1 MRKFG
6 ITRRVD
12 ELGRIVI
19 PKAIRTNFKIHH
31 GDVLEIFIQDNKI
44 VLQKFNMIGNLND
57 SLSGLLVLIAKTI
70 NANIIITDTDK
81 YIFTFGEE
89 YKGLLNKEISSEIYD
104 LINKRSKL
112 KLNNYTFLNTKVN
125 FLFEPIILNG
135 DILGSII
142 FIFKKAEI
150 RQKDEEICSIVN
162 KLFINHLEF

>member
-1 MRKFG
+1 MGKFG

-44 VLQKFNMIGNLND
+44 VLQKFSMIGNLNN
-57 SLSGLLVLIAKTI
+57 SLSSLLELIAKTL
-70 NANIIITDTDK
+70 NVNIIITDTDK
-81 YIFTFGEE
+81 YIFTSGME
-89 YKGLLNKEISSEIYD
+89 YSELLNKEIDTEIYD
-104 LINKRSKL
+104 FISRRSKF
-112 KLNNYTFLNTKVN
+112 KINNYNFSNAKVN
-125 FLFEPIILNG
+125 FLLEPIIFNG

>member
-19 PKAIRTNFKIHH
+19 PKSIRTNFKIHH

-81 YIFTFGEE
+81 YIFTSGEE
-89 YKGLLNKEISSEIYD
+89 YKELLNQEISLEIYD
-104 LINKRSKL
+104 LINKRIKL
-112 KLNNYTFLNTKVN
+112 KQNNYTFLNTKVN

-142 FIFKKAEI
+142 FIFKKSEI
-150 RQKDEEICSIVN
+150 RPKDEELCSIVN

>member
-57 SLSGLLVLIAKTI
+57 SLSGLLVLIAKTL

-81 YIFTFGEE
+81 YIFASDEE
-89 YKGLLNKEISSEIYD
+89 YNELLNQEISSEIYD
-104 LINKRSKL
+104 LINRRTKL

-125 FLFEPIILNG
+125 FLFEPIIFNG

-142 FIFKKAEI
+142 FIFKKSEI
-150 RQKDEEICSIVN
+150 RPKDEEICSIVN

>member
-70 NANIIITDTDK
+70 NANR
-81 YIFTFGEE
+81 
-89 YKGLLNKEISSEIYD
+89 SEAVP
-104 LINKRSKL
+104 K
-112 KLNNYTFLNTKVN
+112 
-125 FLFEPIILNG
+125 
-135 DILGSII
+135 
-142 FIFKKAEI
+142 
-150 RQKDEEICSIVN
+150 
-162 KLFINHLEF
+162 